1 MNACSGSFDTERQT
15 LESGNLGR
23 KPCAVYLLSQLFDDG
38 FRHVINTSQNRR
50 GDLSEVTVEYRNSI
64 RRHTRILDCCTP
76 YTLRRR
82 LRKLKGAYRIVVLRE
97 TFGSTI
103 GQQRWLSLIGAI
115 PIVILKTTSIF
126 SLLPPLNETSCSV
139 RPTIVNWSLVIWP
152 PIRALP
158 TSNRRGK

>member
-97 TFGSTI
+97 TFGSTL

-115 PIVILKTTSIF
+115 PIVIHEDDIDFLLASAAQRNFLFRETYDRELVVGNLAAHQSIADIE
-126 SLLPPLNETSCSV
+126 S
-139 RPTIVNWSLVIWP
+139 
-152 PIRALP
+152 
-158 TSNRRGK
+158 